1 MAGKSKR
8 GSSAKNSSSGQ
19 VSKKRKIGKDEEEE
33 STKKIDCETKEKF
46 HENMKKALR
55 MEMPDDF
62 FEFYEFCKSFG
73 ASHVHDALSELLGLQ
88 LCGPYD
94 LLHEELSLDTGTKG
108 LVQAESS
115 GNMKYHLNSRFY
127 FDPPEVM
134 TVVRESSHQT
144 GLHLGYFRDSPNEL
158 PSLVVSNR
166 SEEDCVFTQCGD
178 NIFAAVCNYAG
189 DLLKST
195 KNKAKKEKIEV
206 LLVSLKEFAQKYN
219 HSLQLVTVKTQKRSK
234 MVVAKTFHKMGL
246 VVPLDGSGVGYRPLN
261 LADNALR
268 KVLTKICKAKNEDEK
283 NKCYDDLHELITFVQ
298 FANDECDYGMGL
310 ELGIDL
316 FCFGN
321 EAFKQQVLQLLPLA
335 YSLLGRELYAE
346 IIEKHMQN
354 REKPFV
360 DQVIEET

>member
-1 MAGKSKR
+1 MAMRPALAVKILI
-8 GSSAKNSSSGQ
+8 